1 MKIAIFYSSV
11 HKARGNTYVIVEEFA
26 RGAKEA
32 GAEVETVFLAEKE
45 IKNCM
50 ACTNCWTKTPGKCV
64 LKDDM
69 AGLIDLF
76 MQSDL
81 AVMAT
86 PVYVH
91 NVNGIMKTFLDR
103 IIPVIDPHL
112 VKMENGVTGHVKN
125 HEKFPRFGVIA
136 TGGFPEQAC
145 CEFVSLYF
153 RRIVGDL
160 YSDLAFEIYKG
171 QAVLLKLAD
180 KVGLGAMLDDYK
192 KLVRRAARELV
203 ESGNV
208 SEALA
213 RELDQPFLPEEMY
226 LEQANKYWDSRI
238 AHYRDKKD

>member
-1 MKIAIFYSSV
+1 MKITVFYSSI
-11 HKARGNTYVIVEEFA
+11 HKAQGNTYVIVEEFVK
-26 RGAKEA
+26 GAIEA
-32 GAEVETVFLAEKE
+32 GAQAEVIFLAERDIHE
-45 IKNCM
+45 CM
-50 ACTNCWTKTPGKCV
+50 ACTKCWTKTPGKCV

-69 AGLIDLF
+69 AGLLDLF

-91 NVNGIMKTFLDR
+91 NVNGVMKTFLDR

-145 CEFVSLYF
+145 CAFVSQYF
-153 RRIVGDL
+153 RRIVQDL
-160 YSDLAFEIYKG
+160 YSDVAFEIYKS

-180 KVGLGAMLDDYK
+180 KVGLGSLLDDYK
-192 KLVRRAARELV
+192 QQVRQAAREVV
-203 ESGNV
+203 ENGKV

-213 RELDQPFLPEEMY
+213 KKLDQPFLPGDLY

-238 AHYRDKKD
+238 AHYRQKKG